1 MAGRA
6 LACPFR
12 ERAVMRLRRLTLPTL
27 LSLLLAAAWPLAG
40 GAATH
45 EPGPRRPAAGF
56 EPTEDPAGA
65 RVIVKYK
72 ASSALMKVQS
82 AGSGEGAA
90 AVASAAS
97 AGPQQATAMGKRLG
111 LALRDGITLGRRS
124 QVLHGDK
131 TLSSRLLAARL
142 AADPD
147 VEYAV
152 PDLRRRAFAAP
163 NDPLFGATA
172 SISPAV
178 GQWYLRAPDA
188 TVRASINAVGAW
200 DLSTGASSIT
210 VAVLD
215 TGVRTNHPDLAG
227 KLHSGYDFI
236 ADRTTANDGSGR
248 DADPSDPGDWTDT
261 NECGAGEAAE
271 PSSWHGTQVSGLI
284 GASTNN
290 GVGMA
295 SVGRGVMLLPVR
307 VLGRCGGFDSDII
320 AGMRWAAGL
329 SETQN
334 NPRPAKVINMS
345 LGSAGNCTAAEA
357 PDYID
362 VFNELTAAGVTV
374 VVASG
379 NSTGHAVGLPANC
392 PGAIAVAGVRHIGTK
407 VGYSNV
413 GPEMTIAAPAG
424 NCVEDTTC
432 LYPLLTT
439 TNSGTK
445 GPATNTYSDSAN
457 PSVGTSFAT
466 PLVAGTVGLMLS
478 VNPAM
483 TPAQIKT
490 ALRNSARPFPTTGA
504 DADVAACRAPDGTD
518 QLECY
523 CTTTTCGAGLLD
535 AQGAVALAAADRVF
549 NWAEMVYPSLFP
561 KPGVAGYLAPYTYRY
576 YPASGIYLGTAN
588 GRVYLHNGREWNLT
602 DVGPMSQYL
611 PQAAVAGF

>member
-1 MAGRA
+1 MN
-6 LACPFR
+6 
-12 ERAVMRLRRLTLPTL
+12 LRRLTLLP
-27 LSLLLAAAWPLAG
+27 LLLAAAWPLAG
-40 GAATH
+40 WSATH
-45 EPGPRRPAAGF
+45 EPGPRRSVVAYDPA
-56 EPTEDPAGA
+56 EDPAGA
-65 RVIVKYK
+65 RVIVKYRTG
-72 ASSALMKVQS
+72 STLMKVQA

-90 AVASAAS
+90 STAS
-97 AGPQQATAMGKRLG
+97 AGPQQAATMARRLG

-131 TLSSRLLAARL
+131 SLSSRALAARL
-142 AADPD
+142 AADPE

-152 PDLRRRAFAAP
+152 PDLRRRAFAVP
-163 NDPLFGATA
+163 NDPLFNAAAG
-172 SISPAV
+172 ISPAV
-178 GQWYLRAPDA
+178 GQWYLRAPDS
-188 TVRASINAVGAW
+188 TVKASINAVGAW
-200 DLSTGASSIT
+200 DLSTGASSVT

-215 TGVRTNHPDLAG
+215 TGVRLNHPDLAG
-227 KLHSGYDFI
+227 KLQSGYDFI
-236 ADRTTANDGSGR
+236 ADRVTANDGSGR
-248 DADPSDPGDWTDT
+248 DADPSDPGDWTNA
-261 NECGAGEAAE
+261 NECASGEPASD
-271 PSSWHGTQVSGLI
+271 SSWHGTQVSGLI

-295 SVGRGVMLLPVR
+295 GVGRSVMLLPVR

-329 SETQN
+329 SETQS
-334 NPRPAKVINMS
+334 NPRPAKVLNMS
-345 LGSAGNCTAAEA
+345 LGSTGSCSVSEA
-357 PDYID
+357 PDYVD

-379 NSTGHAVGLPANC
+379 NDTGHAVGVPANC

-424 NCVEDTTC
+424 NCVEDNTC

-445 GPATNTYSDSAN
+445 GPALNTYSDSTN
-457 PSVGTSFAT
+457 YSVGTSFAT

-478 VNPAM
+478 VNPKM

-490 ALRNSARPFPTTGA
+490 ALRNSARPFPTTGS
-504 DADVAACRAPDGTD
+504 DADVVACHAPDDTD

-523 CTTTTCGAGLLD
+523 CTTSTCGAGLLD
-535 AQGAVALAAADRVF
+535 TQGAVALAAADRVF
-549 NWAEMVYPSLFP
+549 DWAESVYPQLFP
-561 KPGVAGYLAPYTYRY
+561 KPATSGYFAPYTYRY
-576 YPASGIYLGTAN
+576 YPATGIYLGTAN
-588 GRVYLHNGREWNLT
+588 GRIYLHDGREWNLT

-611 PQAAVAGF
+611 PQAAAAGF